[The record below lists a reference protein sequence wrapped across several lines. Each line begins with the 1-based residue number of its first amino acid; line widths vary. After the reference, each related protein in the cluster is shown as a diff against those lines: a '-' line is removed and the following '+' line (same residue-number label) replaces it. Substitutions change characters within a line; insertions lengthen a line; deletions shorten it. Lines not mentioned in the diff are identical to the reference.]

1 MERIGKGQNARMR
14 SRPPGGVSRAGT
26 LWQCLFQGG
35 KPVPTRGE
43 NALAC
48 RPSDPR
54 LPVLPAMAQFQ
65 FFDDTTSPSQGPAHV
80 ARLRTEMA
88 RRGLDGFI
96 VPRADEHQGEY
107 VPRSAERLAWLTGFT
122 GSAGTAVILRNEAAL
137 VVDGRYTVQ

>member
-1 MERIGKGQNARMR
+1 MSNGQDAHTS
-14 SRPPGGVSRAGT
+14 SRLNTAGGHA
-26 LWQCLFQGG
+26 LEW
-35 KPVPTRGE
+35 KPIPTSPE

-48 RPSDPR
+48 RLSRPDSWCF
-54 LPVLPAMAQFQ
+54 PAMAQFQ

-80 ARLRTEMA
+80 AKLRAEMA

-122 GSAGTAVILRNEAAL
+122 GSGGTVGVFPGKGGPR
-137 VVDGRYTVQ
+137 GGGGHTVQAPGQGDN